1 MPEPCVESDVS
12 TRRENIVK
20 RSQLILVALALVGG
34 ALLSAVAASS
44 APASGS
50 ASAAPTLL
58 RLPRATPAGQTTT
71 YGHIASLSR
80 KQGRWVM
87 RFDPALLLRGATAAQ
102 AALEDTG
109 SSDVPN
115 DSYTLD
121 ESHRLLTYVVSPT
134 ASVTV
139 LLAGLRPIEIP
150 VSELAGI
157 VRGKNP
163 MHRALFDRARGLGYW
178 IRVGD
183 KYPNPVLSID
193 QQYHP

>member
-1 MPEPCVESDVS
+1 M
-12 TRRENIVK
+12 K
-20 RSQLILVALALVGG
+20 RSLLVLVGLALVGG
-34 ALLSAVAASS
+34 SLWAASVASS
-44 APASGS
+44 APVIRTEAM
-50 ASAAPTLL
+50 APGLL
-58 RLPRATPAGQTTT
+58 SLPRATPAGQTSI

-80 KQGRWVM
+80 QRGRWLM

-102 AALEDTG
+102 VALEDTG

-115 DSYTLD
+115 DSVTLD

-134 ASVTV
+134 ATVTV
-139 LLAGLRPIEIP
+139 LLQGLRPIEIP
-150 VSELAGI
+150 VSELAQIMQGN
-157 VRGKNP
+157 NP
-163 MHRALFDRARGLGYW
+163 KHRALFDRARGLGYW